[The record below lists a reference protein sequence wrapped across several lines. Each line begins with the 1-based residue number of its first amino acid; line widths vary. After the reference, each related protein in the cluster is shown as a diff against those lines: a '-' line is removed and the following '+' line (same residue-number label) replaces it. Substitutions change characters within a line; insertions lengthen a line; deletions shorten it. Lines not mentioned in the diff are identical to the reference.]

1 MRRIAVVLV
10 LLLAVTVWPAAA
22 GLAEGSAITKAAP
35 AEGLQA
41 DFNND
46 GFADLAVGV
55 VGENLGAIGPGR
67 PSRVPR

>member
-22 GLAEGSAITKAAP
+22 GLAEGSATTKAAA

-41 DFNND
+41 DFND
-46 GFADLAVGV
+46 
-55 VGENLGAIGPGR
+55 
-67 PSRVPR
+67 